1 MLSLQQPRSTISLFV
16 KGNCL
21 LNFSMQVKWG
31 LYNRGYLAALRFL
44 RSCRKI
50 RRLPRSKNNK
60 IILNLIFE
68 SRSSYFAASPGI
80 FHLFLHPGYKTTAI
94 QKLNYK
100 KYFVFIFISRLV
112 FRGCQETLF
121 RAYIMAPQQVEIRQ
135 PRRRDTHAIVRSR
148 LNATKIVTINFSN
161 SATCSKENRALT
173 FNVFIVF

>member
-1 MLSLQQPRSTISLFV
+1 MST
-16 KGNCL
+16 
-21 LNFSMQVKWG
+21 FSG
-31 LYNRGYLAALRFL
+31 PYNRGYLAALRFL

-121 RAYIMAPQQVEIRQ
+121 RAYIVAPQQVEIRL
-135 PRRRDTHAIVRSR
+135 PRRSDTRAILRSH
-148 LNATKIVTINFSN
+148 FSM
-161 SATCSKENRALT
+161 L
-173 FNVFIVF
+173 FVFSVNLV